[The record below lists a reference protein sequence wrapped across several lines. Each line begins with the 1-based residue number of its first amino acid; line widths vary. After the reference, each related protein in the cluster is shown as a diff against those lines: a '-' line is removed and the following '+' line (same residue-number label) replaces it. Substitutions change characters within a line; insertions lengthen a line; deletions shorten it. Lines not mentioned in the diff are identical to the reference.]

1 MLRYSGRPVASS
13 KRVLLQSAPSSSQA
27 IIASVDDVPCPI
39 SAAGERKEIE
49 LSACR
54 RRKALDATVAGGA
67 SDDDE
72 TDAHAPSG
80 IAIWSRTTEPAT
92 APLRRRNSRRSSLCA
107 RVWPRFIERPPSSCG
122 SGFDRRASSAE
133 HTSELQSLMRNSYPD
148 YCSKKT

>member
-1 MLRYSGRPVASS
+1 MLRYSGRPVANS

-72 TDAHAPSG
+72 AD
-80 IAIWSRTTEPAT
+80 
-92 APLRRRNSRRSSLCA
+92 RS
-107 RVWPRFIERPPSSCG
+107 E
-122 SGFDRRASSAE
+122 E
-133 HTSELQSLMRNSYPD
+133 HTSELQSLMRSSYAVF
-148 YCSKKT
+148 CLKNKR

>member
-54 RRKALDATVAGGA
+54 RRKALDATVR
-67 SDDDE
+67 SE
-72 TDAHAPSG
+72 
-80 IAIWSRTTEPAT
+80 E
-92 APLRRRNSRRSSLCA
+92 RRVGKECVSTCRSRRS
-107 RVWPRFIERPPSSCG
+107 PY
-122 SGFDRRASSAE
+122 
-133 HTSELQSLMRNSYPD
+133 HY
-148 YCSKKT
+148 KKKHDHISRITIKI